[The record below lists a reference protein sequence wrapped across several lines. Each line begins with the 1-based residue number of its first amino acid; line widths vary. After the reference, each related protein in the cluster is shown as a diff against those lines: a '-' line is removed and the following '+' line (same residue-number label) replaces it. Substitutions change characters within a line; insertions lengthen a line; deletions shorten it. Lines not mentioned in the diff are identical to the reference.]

1 MCIYNLQLFSYYYR
15 NIKNVQKMN
24 QKELD
29 LGLIGKKSWHDQ
41 YKDSAWVFIGGLP
54 YDLTEGDVIAV
65 FSQYGF
71 SLISAV

>member
-1 MCIYNLQLFSYYYR
+1 
-15 NIKNVQKMN
+15 MN
-24 QKELD
+24 ERELE

-71 SLISAV
+71 HLFFSLSYYLKSCSFYNVM